1 MKFFNLDLHI
11 SVIEDIKTILEKQG
25 HQVVSKSISGHN
37 WVFNREP
44 AQVDVVNQETW
55 KNLDQ
60 KMADEFYER
69 YKDELSEY
77 DGFIVTYPPTFAIL
91 FEKFDKPIIAVAATR
106 YEAPCSQSEERWNW
120 VNRKLIEMIDRG
132 QLIAVANNKYD
143 KHYCEYF
150 LQRDWKHIPSIC
162 EYTGAKYTGTREQSI
177 VSGRTSLNAPDVL
190 HITQIG
196 RHSWQDLYSY
206 KSIIHIPYN
215 ASLMSIFEQY
225 TANVPLIF
233 PTKGLAIQLPSF
245 MREAFFPGTMLSNKE
260 FEYFASHDRLDL
272 ADFYDEEW
280 MPHLLYFNNFE
291 KLESILSSDLS
302 DTSEKMKKFN
312 VERIGKIE
320 KLWEETIGSITT

>member
-11 SVIEDIKTILEKQG
+11 SVIEDIKTILERQG
-25 HQVVSKSISGHN
+25 HTVVSKSISGHN

-44 AQVDVVNQETW
+44 AEVDIVNQETW
-55 KNLDQ
+55 QHLNQD
-60 KMADEFYER
+60 MADAFYER

-106 YEAPCSQSEERWNW
+106 YEAPFSSSDAMWAW
-120 VNRKLIEMIDRG
+120 ANRKLIDMIDRG

-150 LQRDWKHIPSIC
+150 LQREWKHIPSLC
-162 EYTGAKYTGTREQSI
+162 DYTEAKYTGTKDKSI
-177 VSGRTSLNAPDVL
+177 VSGRSSLASPSLL

-196 RHSWQDLYSY
+196 RHTWEDLYSY
-206 KSIIHIPYN
+206 KSIVHIPYN

-225 TANVPLIF
+225 TANVPLVF
-233 PTKGLAIQLPSF
+233 PSKELAVQIPTF
-245 MREAFFPGTMLSNKE
+245 MKEAFFPGTKLSQRE
-260 FEYFASHDRLDL
+260 FEYFGSYDRLAL

-280 MPHLLYFNNFE
+280 MPHLLYFNNFQE
-291 KLESILSSDLS
+291 LEGIVTSDLTE
-302 DTSEKMKKFN
+302 TSNKMKDFN
-312 VERIGKIE
+312 LERKSKIE
-320 KLWEETIGSITT
+320 KLWEETVGILTA